1 MPFPKTFWFFTGFFT
16 RVWKGLNAMN
26 RLQTSLITLLALLPA
41 QAMAQTTVTDL
52 DDIVVT
58 ANRAP
63 SQLART
69 GVSVAALS
77 EADMKA
83 SATVAESLSRLPGV
97 SIAQQGPFGNPANL
111 RVRGADGRYL
121 AVYVDGVRVDDPTGT
136 EVKYDFGSLMTSDV
150 GRIELLRGSQSAL
163 WGGSAVGGV
172 INITTRGAM
181 EDGFHQTAE
190 VEAGS
195 YATARLGYGLTFK
208 TDRLELALNASHLRT
223 DGFSA
228 AADGTEADGANASRL
243 SFSARYKVSDAVTLG
258 ASAFTQKT
266 RQEYDGYDAT
276 FTLGDLNNV
285 RNQTEAGGRVFA
297 EVETGAT
304 KHTLGLTS
312 FHSDRR
318 PTDENGTSRFD
329 GKRVA
334 LSYQGETEVSS
345 AFSLIYGADW
355 TRETASYDNLPGGK
369 ANTEI
374 SGAFAQALWAPT
386 EQIDVSATLRGD
398 HNSTFGTFT
407 TGRLAVAW
415 RPVEGTTVRAA
426 LANGFRAP
434 SLDERFGD
442 YPSQGFVGNPALR
455 PEESRSYELGVEQ
468 EFAGGATLSVTA
480 FRLEVSDLIRATSTF
495 DTLENITGVST
506 RQGVE
511 LAASVPVGAASTLG
525 LSFTYTD
532 AMRPGST
539 PGSAARR
546 LTQVPRQDIAL
557 TLDSDLSDRLSAGVE
572 IRRIGDRMDNDA
584 NTFALVEMPDVTVL
598 NASASYALTE
608 SAEAYL
614 RLENLTDAD
623 YELADGYGTPGRSI
637 YVGLRAKF

>member
-1 MPFPKTFWFFTGFFT
+1 
-16 RVWKGLNAMN
+16 MN

-41 QAMAQTTVTDL
+41 QSMAQTTVTDL
-52 DDIVVT
+52 EDIVVT

-77 EADMKA
+77 AQDLKA

-97 SIAQQGPFGNPANL
+97 SIAAQGSFGNPANL

-121 AVYVDGVRVDDPTGT
+121 AVYVDGIRVDDPTGT
-136 EVKYDFGSLMTSDV
+136 EVKFDFGSLMTSDV

-172 INITTRGAM
+172 INITTRSAM
-181 EDGFHQTAE
+181 EDGFHQAAEAE
-190 VEAGS
+190 VGS

-208 TDRLELALNASHLRT
+208 DDRIELALNASHLRT

-243 SFSARYKVSDAVTLG
+243 SFSARYKLSDVVTLG

-266 RQEYDGYDAT
+266 YQEYDGYNAS
-276 FTLGDLNNV
+276 FTLADLPNI
-285 RNQTEAGGRVFA
+285 RNQTEVGGRVFA

-318 PTDENGTSRFD
+318 PSDENGSSRFD
-329 GKRVA
+329 GKRLA
-334 LSYQGETEVSS
+334 LSYQGESEISS

-355 TRETASYDNLPGGK
+355 TRETASYTNLPGGK

-386 EQIDVSATLRGD
+386 DQIDVSATLRGD
-398 HNSTFGTFT
+398 NNSIFGTFT

-415 RPVEGTTVRAA
+415 RPSDGTTIRAA

-434 SLDERFGD
+434 SLDERFGN
-442 YPSQGFVGNPALR
+442 YPSQGFVGNPALK
-455 PEESRSYELGVEQ
+455 PEESRSYEFGVAQ

-480 FRLEVSDLIRATSTF
+480 FRLEVANLIASTKNF
-495 DTLENITGVST
+495 DTLENTSGVST

-511 LAASVPVGAASTLG
+511 IAASVPVAEATTLG
-525 LSFTYTD
+525 LSYTYTD

-546 LTQVPRQDIAL
+546 LTQVPRQDIAV
-557 TLDSDLSDRLSAGVE
+557 TLDTDVSDRLSAGVE
-572 IRRIGDRMDNDA
+572 LRHLADRLDNDA
-584 NTFALVEMPDVTVL
+584 NTFSLVEMPDVTLL
-598 NASASYALTE
+598 NASLGYDLTD

>member
-1 MPFPKTFWFFTGFFT
+1 M
-16 RVWKGLNAMN
+16 
-26 RLQTSLITLLALLPA
+26 

-77 EADMKA
+77 AQDLT
-83 SATVAESLSRLPGV
+83 SAPTVAESLSRLPGV
-97 SIAQQGPFGNPANL
+97 SIAAQGPFGNPANL

-190 VEAGS
+190 VEVGS

-208 TDRLELALNASHLRT
+208 TDRLELALNASHLQT

-228 AADGTEADGANASRL
+228 AADGTEADGAKASRL
-243 SFSARYKVSDAVTLG
+243 SFSARYKVSDVVTVG

-266 RQEYDGYDAT
+266 RQEYDGYDANSI
-276 FTLGDLNNV
+276 LGDLPNT

-304 KHTLGLTS
+304 KHTFGLTS

-398 HNSTFGTFT
+398 NNSTFGTFT

-415 RPVEGTTVRAA
+415 RPADGTTVRAA

-468 EFAGGATLSVTA
+468 AFANGAKLSVTA
-480 FRLEVSDLIRATSTF
+480 FRLEVANLIAATKNF
-495 DTLENITGVST
+495 DTLENTAGVST

-511 LAASVPVGAASTLG
+511 IAASVPFGAATLG
-525 LSFTYTD
+525 LSYTNTD

-557 TLDSDLSDRLSAGVE
+557 TLDTDLSDRLSAGVE
-572 IRRIGDRMDNDA
+572 LRRLSDRMDNDA

-598 NASASYALTE
+598 NASASYDLTD

>member
-1 MPFPKTFWFFTGFFT
+1 
-16 RVWKGLNAMN
+16 MN

-41 QAMAQTTVTDL
+41 QSMAQTTVTDL
-52 DDIVVT
+52 EDIVVT

-77 EADMKA
+77 AQDLKA

-97 SIAQQGPFGNPANL
+97 SIAAQGSFGNPANL

-121 AVYVDGVRVDDPTGT
+121 AVYVDGIRVDDPTGT
-136 EVKYDFGSLMTSDV
+136 EVKFDFGSLMTSDV

-172 INITTRGAM
+172 INITTRSAM
-181 EDGFHQTAE
+181 EEGFHQAAEAE
-190 VEAGS
+190 VGS

-208 TDRLELALNASHLRT
+208 DDRIELALNASHLRT

-243 SFSARYKVSDAVTLG
+243 SFSARYKLSDVVTLG

-266 RQEYDGYDAT
+266 HQEYDGYNAS
-276 FTLGDLNNV
+276 FTLGDLPNI

-297 EVETGAT
+297 EVETGTT

-318 PTDENGTSRFD
+318 PSDENGTSRFD
-329 GKRVA
+329 GKRLA
-334 LSYQGETEVSS
+334 LSYQGESEISS

-355 TRETASYDNLPGGK
+355 TRETASYTNLPGGK

-386 EQIDVSATLRGD
+386 DQIDVSATLRGD
-398 HNSTFGTFT
+398 NNSIFGTFT

-415 RPVEGTTVRAA
+415 RPSDGTTIRAA

-434 SLDERFGD
+434 SLDERFGN
-442 YPSQGFVGNPALR
+442 YPSQGFVGNPALK
-455 PEESRSYELGVEQ
+455 PEESRSYELGVAQ

-480 FRLEVSDLIRATSTF
+480 FRLEVANLIAATKNF
-495 DTLENITGVST
+495 DTLENTSGVST

-511 LAASVPVGAASTLG
+511 IAASVPVAEATTLG
-525 LSFTYTD
+525 LSYTYTD

-546 LTQVPRQDIAL
+546 LTQVPRQDIAV
-557 TLDSDLSDRLSAGVE
+557 TLDTDVSDRLSAGVE
-572 IRRIGDRMDNDA
+572 LRHLADRMDNDA
-584 NTFALVEMPDVTVL
+584 NTFSLVEMPDVTLL
-598 NASASYALTE
+598 NASFGYDLTD

>member
-1 MPFPKTFWFFTGFFT
+1 LAQAFAC
-16 RVWKGLNAMN
+16 VLKGLQAMN
-26 RLQTSLITLLALLPA
+26 RLQISLIALLAILPA

-63 SQLART
+63 SELSRT
-69 GVSVAALS
+69 GVSVTALS
-77 EADMKA
+77 ETDLKA

-97 SIAQQGPFGNPANL
+97 SIASQGPFGNPANL

-136 EVKYDFGSLMTSDV
+136 EVKYDFGSLMTSGV

-228 AADGTEADGANASRL
+228 AADGTEADGAEASRL
-243 SFSARYKVSDAVTLG
+243 SFSARYAVSDAVTVG

-266 RQEYDGYDAT
+266 RQEYDGYDPT
-276 FTLGDLNNV
+276 FTLGDLPNV

-304 KHTLGLTS
+304 KHTLGLTN

-318 PTDENGTSRFD
+318 PSDENGTSRFD

-345 AFSLIYGADW
+345 ALSLIYGADW

-398 HNSTFGTFT
+398 NNSTFGTFT

-415 RPVEGTTVRAA
+415 RPVDGTTVRAA

-442 YPSQGFVGNPALR
+442 YPSQEFIGNAALK
-455 PEESRSYELGVEQ
+455 PEESLSYELGIEQ
-468 EFAGGATLSVTA
+468 EVGAGIVVSATA
-480 FRLEVSDLIRATSTF
+480 FQIDVANLVAYSACPAKDPTNFDFSCVAGTINTLNNVSGTS
-495 DTLENITGVST
+495 V
-506 RQGVE
+506 RQGLE
-511 LAASVPVGAASTLG
+511 LAANFEMGESLSADVSYTFTQARRQTGERLGLVPKHNFTVTITDDITERLNANLSVNRVIDRMDDFATAAMPNYTVIDVGAA
-525 LSFTYTD
+525 Y
-532 AMRPGST
+532 
-539 PGSAARR
+539 
-546 LTQVPRQDIAL
+546 
-557 TLDSDLSDRLSAGVE
+557 E
-572 IRRIGDRMDNDA
+572 ISE
-584 NTFALVEMPDVTVL
+584 T
-598 NASASYALTE
+598 SQ
-608 SAEAYL
+608 AYL
-614 RLENLTDAD
+614 RVENVLDED
-623 YELADGYGTPGRSI
+623 YQASKGYGTPGRSI

>member
-1 MPFPKTFWFFTGFFT
+1 M
-16 RVWKGLNAMN
+16 
-26 RLQTSLITLLALLPA
+26 

-77 EADMKA
+77 AQDLT
-83 SATVAESLSRLPGV
+83 SAPTVAESLSRLPGV

-181 EDGFHQTAE
+181 EDGFHQAAE
-190 VEAGS
+190 VEVGS

-208 TDRLELALNASHLRT
+208 TDRLELALNASHLQT

-228 AADGTEADGANASRL
+228 AADGTEADGAKASRL
-243 SFSARYKVSDAVTLG
+243 SFSARYKVSDVVTVG
-258 ASAFTQKT
+258 ASAFTQRT
-266 RQEYDGYDAT
+266 RQEYDGYDAN
-276 FTLGDLNNV
+276 FILGDLPNT

-304 KHTLGLTS
+304 KHTFGLTS

-398 HNSTFGTFT
+398 NNSTFGTFT

-415 RPVEGTTVRAA
+415 RPADGTTVRAA

-468 EFAGGATLSVTA
+468 AFAGGAKLSVTA
-480 FRLEVSDLIRATSTF
+480 FRLEVANLIAATKNF
-495 DTLENITGVST
+495 DTLENTAGVST

-511 LAASVPVGAASTLG
+511 IAASVPFGAATLG
-525 LSFTYTD
+525 LSYTNTD

-557 TLDSDLSDRLSAGVE
+557 TLDTDLSDRLSAGVE
-572 IRRIGDRMDNDA
+572 LRRLSDRMDNDA

-598 NASASYALTE
+598 NASASYDLTD

>member
-1 MPFPKTFWFFTGFFT
+1 MT
-16 RVWKGLNAMN
+16 RL
-26 RLQTSLITLLALLPA
+26 RISLIALLAILPA
-41 QAMAQTTVTDL
+41 QGMAQTVTDL

-77 EADMKA
+77 EQDLKA

-97 SIAQQGPFGNPANL
+97 SIAAQGSFGNPANL

-121 AVYVDGVRVDDPTGT
+121 AVYVDGIRVDDPTGT

-172 INITTRGAM
+172 INITTRAAM
-181 EDGFHQTAE
+181 EEGFRQNAE
-190 VEAGS
+190 VEVGS

-208 TDRLELALNASHLRT
+208 DDRIELALNASHLRT

-243 SFSARYKVSDAVTLG
+243 SFSARYKLSDVVTVG

-266 RQEYDGYDAT
+266 HQEYDGYNAKSM
-276 FTLGDLNNV
+276 LSDLPNT
-285 RNQTEAGGRVFA
+285 RDQTEAGGRLFA
-297 EVETGAT
+297 EVATGAT
-304 KHTLGLTS
+304 KHTFGLTS

-318 PTDENGTSRFD
+318 PSDENGNSRFD
-329 GKRVA
+329 GKRLA

-345 AFSLIYGADW
+345 ALSLIYGADW

-386 EQIDVSATLRGD
+386 EQIDISATLRGD
-398 HNSTFGTFT
+398 RNSTFGTFP

-415 RPVEGTTVRAA
+415 RPAEGTTVRAA
-426 LANGFRAP
+426 VANGFRAP

-455 PEESRSYELGVEQ
+455 PEESRSYEVGVEQ
-468 EFAGGATLSVTA
+468 AFAGGATVSVTA
-480 FRLEVSDLIRATSTF
+480 FRLEVANLIAATKNF
-495 DTLENITGVST
+495 DTLENTAGVST

-511 LAASVPVGAASTLG
+511 IAASVPVGEATTLG
-525 LSFTYTD
+525 LSYTNTD

-557 TLDSDLSDRLSAGVE
+557 TLDTALSDRLSAGVE
-572 IRRIGDRMDNDA
+572 LRRLSDRVDNDA
-584 NTFALVEMPDVTVL
+584 NTFALVAMPDVTVL
-598 NASASYALTE
+598 NASLGYDLTDG
-608 SAEAYL
+608 AEAYL

-637 YVGLRAKF
+637 YVGFRAKF